1 MQAKVFLVGAGPG
14 DPELLTVKA
23 ARLLGAAEIVLHDSL
38 VDARIL
44 GLAARAELIDVGK
57 RCGKAST
64 AQGTINELLVGCAR
78 TGRVVVRLKGGDP
91 MVFGRATEEMAALA
105 AAGIG
110 FEVVPG
116 VSAAMGAAASLG
128 VSLTQRRVARSVHF
142 LTGHGA
148 EGGLPAHDWVALAQG
163 GGTLVV
169 YMGGQTLGGLAAHF
183 IEAGMRPEL
192 PAVAVENASLAG
204 ERVWAATIASLPR
217 ILEGAKP
224 AGPVLLMIGEAV
236 AGKLEGSPLADVF
249 AAGQPDDISRPDELH
264 GQRRHGH
271 RELQAVRRGQEG
283 YGGEAADDG
292 E

>member
-1 MQAKVFLVGAGPG
+1 MMVTVFLVGAGPG
-14 DPELLTVKA
+14 EPELLTLKA
-23 ARLLGAAEIVLHDSL
+23 ARLLRAAEIVLHDSL

-44 GLAARAELIDVGK
+44 ALAAQAELIDVGK

-78 TGRVVVRLKGGDP
+78 TGRIVVRLKGGDP
-91 MVFGRATEEMAALA
+91 MVFGRATEEMAALT

-142 LTGHGA
+142 MTGHGA
-148 EGGLPAHDWVALAQG
+148 EGGLPAHDWAALAQG

-169 YMGGQTLGGLAAHF
+169 YMGGQTAGGLAAHL

-192 PAVAVENASLAG
+192 PAVAVENASLPG
-204 ERVWAATIASLPR
+204 QRVWAATIATLPL
-217 ILEGAKP
+217 ILERSKP
-224 AGPVLLMIGEAV
+224 SGPVLLMMGDAL
-236 AGKLEGSPLADVF
+236 AGVQGRLEGLPFADVL
-249 AAGQPDDISRPDELH
+249 AACQPDDISRPAELH
-264 GQRRHGH
+264 GQW
-271 RELQAVRRGQEG
+271 REGDREF
-283 YGGEAADDG
+283 
-292 E
+292 